1 MKPKFN
7 IAPKT
12 KLQRINKYIACM
24 MLSDLFASDI
34 AKFGLVSHNTYKII
48 GMMTNITN
56 QIKITINLSIPPVYH
71 KNENISP

>member
-1 MKPKFN
+1 
-7 IAPKT
+7 
-12 KLQRINKYIACM
+12 M